1 MRYLTWILLPF
12 CAAAF
17 LAVYVVPND
26 WWMTAGFAS
35 LILSALSLFAQGRT
49 RTKAVLTMVGLC
61 LGFLW
66 CGVYQMIWCA
76 PARAYIG
83 ENRTVSA
90 CVTGY
95 PQETAYGASVT
106 VRIQPEEGRAFRAC
120 LYLSEGWEELTLGD
134 QITVTAAFST
144 AEVIHDRKN
153 WPAGSRATWT
163 PSTAATAAACLRP

>member
-106 VRIQPEEGRAFRAC
+106 VRIQPEEGRAFRA
-120 LYLSEGWEELTLGD
+120 
-134 QITVTAAFST
+134 
-144 AEVIHDRKN
+144 
-153 WPAGSRATWT
+153 
-163 PSTAATAAACLRP
+163 